1 MPLKDYA
8 CRNCGEIKEHLIR
21 CEADIPTKCPDC
33 GSEDIF
39 ASPTAHGGIKG
50 NFGTVRKSNAGSY
63 KRRK

>member
-8 CRNCGEIKEHLIR
+8 CRNCGDIKEHLIR
-21 CEADIPTKCPDC
+21 SEADIPTKCASC

-39 ASPTAHGGIKG
+39 APPTMCGGIKG
-50 NFGTVRKSNAGSY
+50 NFGTVPKRNAGSF

>member
-8 CRNCGEIKEHLIR
+8 CRHCGDVKEHLIR
-21 CEADIPTKCPDC
+21 SPEDVPTKCVSC

-50 NFGTVRKSNAGSY
+50 HFGTVPKKNAGSY